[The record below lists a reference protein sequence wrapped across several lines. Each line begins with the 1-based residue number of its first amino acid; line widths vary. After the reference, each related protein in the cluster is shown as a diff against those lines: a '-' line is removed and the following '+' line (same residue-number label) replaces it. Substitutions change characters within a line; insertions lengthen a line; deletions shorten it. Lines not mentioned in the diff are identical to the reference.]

1 MDKQEILKEMS
12 MTYDELVDYL
22 WKKYGRAKYDY
33 FSTPECRSKSK
44 KIRRTSEGLFVHH
57 VDEDKGMRL
66 SDSSWAK
73 EQPWE
78 YQKAERLVY
87 CNYIEHLLL
96 HIQITKMR
104 LTEPEGIA
112 QKSSQW
118 DQSSLRSLIQPGV
131 WLICQEINPLY
142 KNKGSTK
149 MRLTEPEGIAQKSS
163 QWDQSSL
170 RSLIQPGVW
179 LICQEINPLYK
190 NKGSTTK
197 WRDNC
202 YKQISDNQTEYN
214 MIIDSLVGMV
224 DANYSGIKRK
234 KRIEV
239 GDIIVDSRTNKEGKV
254 IWLEERNFFVLI
266 ALSSEGKK
274 IPVVMNRTDYIGYN
288 EALAE
293 LKNELVTTGL
303 EERKQTPKMDT
314 SFAVKA

>member
-96 HIQITKMR
+96 HIQI
-104 LTEPEGIA
+104 
-112 QKSSQW
+112 
-118 DQSSLRSLIQPGV
+118 
-131 WLICQEINPLY
+131 
-142 KNKGSTK
+142 TK